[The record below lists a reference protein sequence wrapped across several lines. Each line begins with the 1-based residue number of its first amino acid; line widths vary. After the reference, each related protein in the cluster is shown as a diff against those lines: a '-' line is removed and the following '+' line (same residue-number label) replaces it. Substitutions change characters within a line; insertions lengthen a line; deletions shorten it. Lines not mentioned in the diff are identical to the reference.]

1 MDSDVSGHPS
11 HRSKDKKNINL
22 CELLDPDRPC
32 TVELFDPDRPCTVEL
47 FDPDRPCTVELFDP
61 DRPCT
66 VELYAYPDAGYP
78 DRLGPSRKYVENSTK
93 LTCLDITGYRMKYS
107 TMLWLLEFQ
116 IRSGRKV

>member
-22 CELLDPDRPC
+22 CELL
-32 TVELFDPDRPCTVEL
+32 
-47 FDPDRPCTVELFDP
+47 DPDRPCTVELFDP